1 MARLEVLKTYKIFI
15 GGKFPRTESGRYY
28 SPRDKKGNLLANVC
42 LCSRKDLRESVVAA
56 RSAFGGW
63 STRSAFNRS
72 QILYRIA
79 EMMEGRRT
87 QFIDELIKQGTTAS
101 AAKKEVDLAVDRLVY
116 YSGWCDKFQQVF
128 SSVNPVNSSHFNFS
142 VPEPTGVV
150 GLLADEK
157 TSLAG
162 LVSGI
167 AALVAGGNTVI
178 ALASESKPLCAVT
191 FSEVIATSDV
201 PGGVINILTGSK
213 KELLEHFGSHM
224 DINAVVYQ
232 GNSNEELSQLRSLAS
247 NNVKRISSYDKD
259 WMDTA
264 QQDPYFIM
272 DAQEIKTTWHPIEN
286 IGSEGSGY

>member
-87 QFIDELIKQGTTAS
+87 QFIDELIKQGATAS

>member
-1 MARLEVLKTYKIFI
+1 
-15 GGKFPRTESGRYY
+15 
-28 SPRDKKGNLLANVC
+28 
-42 LCSRKDLRESVVAA
+42 
-56 RSAFGGW
+56 
-63 STRSAFNRS
+63 
-72 QILYRIA
+72 
-79 EMMEGRRT
+79 MMEGRRT
-87 QFIDELIKQGTTAS
+87 QFIDELIKQGATAS

>member
-72 QILYRIA
+72 QIVYRIA

-87 QFIDELIKQGTTAS
+87 QFIDELIKQGATTS
-101 AAKKEVDLAVDRLVY
+101 AAKKEVDLAIDRLVY

-167 AALVAGGNTVI
+167 AALIAGGNTVI

-224 DINAVVYQ
+224 DINALIYQ
-232 GNSNEELSQLRSLAS
+232 GNSNGELSQLRSLAC
-247 NNVKRISSYDKD
+247 NNVKRVSSYDKD

>member
-1 MARLEVLKTYKIFI
+1 
-15 GGKFPRTESGRYY
+15 
-28 SPRDKKGNLLANVC
+28 
-42 LCSRKDLRESVVAA
+42 
-56 RSAFGGW
+56 
-63 STRSAFNRS
+63 
-72 QILYRIA
+72 
-79 EMMEGRRT
+79 MMEGRRT
-87 QFIDELIKQGTTAS
+87 QFIDELIKQGATAS

-150 GLLADEK
+150 GLLEDEK